1 MKHDHLTL
9 RPWRLS
15 DAAALPGLIGD
26 PAVQRNLRDGLP
38 FPYTE
43 ADARTFLTAMLAADP
58 EETFPFAIAWDDVAI
73 GSLSLL
79 RAGEPHR
86 GRQRGLLPGPGLL
99 GPGNH
104 DLGGGGSLPVGLCP
118 HGPAADLCHALCPKP
133 PLLPGAGEGWV
144 PAGGHSPTERGEG
157 RGSAGYEALCPPAG
171 RPPIGGSP
179 GPRWYGACRP
189 CLLDRRRLAP
199 ATWSPAPIRG
209 GDPGFL

>member
-79 RAGEPHR
+79 RQGNLHR
-86 GRQRGLLPGPGLL
+86 RTAELGYYLGRAYWGRGIMTWG
-99 GPGNH
+99 
-104 DLGGGGSLPVGLCP
+104 V
-118 HGPAADLCHALCPKP
+118 
-133 PLLPGAGEGWV
+133 GAGCQWAFAHTDLLRIYAMPFARNLPSCRVLEKAGFQLEGTLRQNAV
-144 PAGGHSPTERGEG
+144 KDGEVLDMKLYARLREG
-157 RGSAGYEALCPPAG
+157 RP
-171 RPPIGGSP
+171 
-179 GPRWYGACRP
+179 
-189 CLLDRRRLAP
+189 
-199 ATWSPAPIRG
+199 
-209 GDPGFL
+209 

>member
-79 RAGEPHR
+79 RQGNLHR
-86 GRQRGLLPGPGLL
+86 RTAELGYYLGRAYWGRGIMTWAVEAACQWAFA
-99 GPGNH
+99 H
-104 DLGGGGSLPVGLCP
+104 TD
-118 HGPAADLCHALCPKP
+118 PAADLCHG
-133 PLLPGAGEGWV
+133 PLPET
-144 PAGGHSPTERGEG
+144 S
-157 RGSAGYEALCPPAG
+157 PPAG
-171 RPPIGGSP
+171 C
-179 GPRWYGACRP
+179 W
-189 CLLDRRRLAP
+189 RRLGSSWRALSDR
-199 ATWSPAPIRG
+199 TR
-209 GDPGFL
+209 